1 MRDQK
6 ACIQDTS
13 RGSEDKIPAYHTGYK
28 ELTHEIR
35 LNAGS
40 TLQRAAEEKREAES
54 ADLSAILYRWYILN
68 PASRSDVPGIP
79 SKNQP
84 ILSFN
89 SKIANHQAHNKP
101 HIDIP
106 KKITYD
112 NPPGANQTATPRK
125 DG

>member
-1 MRDQK
+1 MHPGYLQR
-6 ACIQDTS
+6 I
-13 RGSEDKIPAYHTGYK
+13 RDKIPAYHTGYK

-40 TLQRAAEEKREAES
+40 RLQRAAEEKREAES
-54 ADLSAILYRWYILN
+54 ADFSAILYRWYILN
-68 PASRSDVPGIP
+68 PTSRSDVPGIP

-89 SKIANHQAHNKP
+89 SKIANHQANNKP
-101 HIDIP
+101 YTDIP
-106 KKITYD
+106 KND
-112 NPPGANQTATPRK
+112 LQQPAAGANQTATPRK